1 MTTDSTKADDIA
13 LELEREIVAGVLG
26 PGTVLRQEQLS
37 QRFEVSRTPI
47 REALRRLS
55 ALGLVA
61 FEPNRGVRVRTL
73 SRDEL
78 HEAFLVRAELESLAT
93 ELAASRLTAEG
104 HAELARTSRRFA
116 ELTESLL
123 RGEGDRRVLTPEWV
137 RANHAF
143 HDVIYAAAAAPMVER
158 IAKSARRTFS
168 GQAVW
173 GSGASDVDDLYRSNV
188 DQHEAI
194 RQALAA
200 GSPAGARALAR
211 EHVLH
216 SFHLLERVLEQVGGP
231 ATGRRRLR
239 RSA

>member
-1 MTTDSTKADDIA
+1 VTTDSTKADDIA
-13 LELEREIVAGVLG
+13 LELEREIVAGVLA
-26 PGTVLRQEQLS
+26 PGSVLRQEQLS
-37 QRFEVSRTPI
+37 QRFDVSRTPI
-47 REALRRLS
+47 REALRRLA

-73 SRDEL
+73 SREEL
-78 HEAFLVRAELESLAT
+78 YEAFLVRAELESLAT
-93 ELAASRLTAEG
+93 ELAASRLTDEG
-104 HAELARTSRRFA
+104 HAELEGASRRFA
-116 ELTESLL
+116 ELTDTLL
-123 RGEGDRRVLTPEWV
+123 RGEGDRRAVTAEWV

-168 GQAVW
+168 GEAVW
-173 GSGASDVDDLYRSNV
+173 GTGASEVDGLYRRNV
-188 DQHEAI
+188 EQHEAI